1 MKKFFVN
8 IFTYKE
14 DEEIVKYSALSAKYV
29 LGDDVEVNVIDDN
42 KHPISEEKIKEL
54 NELGIL
60 YRQSTFDRKHNLN
73 GKECVVGILEEI
85 KKSTKGRDGVSIK
98 LDSDTMIAHREIFD
112 KFYDTE
118 SCMFAASHRPGSI
131 FSGICYLIKNDI
143 LDKMIKM
150 ANDCDIHETS
160 APEDMTIGCL
170 ATICSMPNS
179 IYIMPEWNPNKKEDD
194 GLCTAWNYDCDLKYI
209 EEYYK
214 LFFIVTFGNWFTVK
228 GNTKACRNKPME
240 LFLNQI
246 LNI

>member
-29 LGDDVEVNVIDDN
+29 LGDDVEVNVIDDD

-54 NELGIL
+54 NELGIF

-85 KKSTKGRDGVSIK
+85 KKSTKGRAGVSIK

-209 EEYYK
+209 EKYLGLYQQDK
-214 LFFIVTFGNWFTVK
+214 YIRRLVI
-228 GNTKACRNKPME
+228 
-240 LFLNQI
+240 
-246 LNI
+246 